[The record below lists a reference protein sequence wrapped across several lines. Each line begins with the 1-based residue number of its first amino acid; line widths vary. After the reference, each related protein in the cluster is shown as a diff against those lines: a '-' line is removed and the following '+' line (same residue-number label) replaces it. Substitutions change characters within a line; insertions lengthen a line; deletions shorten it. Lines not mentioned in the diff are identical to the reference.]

1 MGQNLVEIRSNVVKK
16 NKRTGISM
24 GFFFIFCMK
33 YTFTSKKV
41 VIIEIPEWK
50 FKTILGKNI
59 LEGNKDNIFAYFGS
73 NRAKSDYFR
82 GFYFSQSFSH
92 ILGNNITSVFL
103 RDWKFKF
110 CLRNSIFWPFGGQ
123 IVGPC
128 WVKNDKKAIFIPATS
143 LPTQFSLK
151 EKFLRA
157 IVF

>member
-1 MGQNLVEIRSNVVKK
+1 MGQNLGEIRSNVVKK

-50 FKTILGKNI
+50 LKTILGKNI

-82 GFYFSQSFSH
+82 GFYFS
-92 ILGNNITSVFL
+92 
-103 RDWKFKF
+103 
-110 CLRNSIFWPFGGQ
+110 
-123 IVGPC
+123 
-128 WVKNDKKAIFIPATS
+128 
-143 LPTQFSLK
+143 
-151 EKFLRA
+151 
-157 IVF
+157 